1 MASGKQTPRQKMIG
15 MMYLVL
21 TALLALNVSKEIL
34 DAFVTVNAG
43 LENTGAGIDRDITA
57 LYAEFDARKSVDPLR
72 VSDNWNK
79 AQQAKKLSKEL
90 NTYIDQLKKRLIR
103 ETEGFSNHE
112 EDTIRL
118 QFVEAKDNYDVPT
131 NILVGPVEDGSNGE
145 ARVLKQKLT
154 KYQEQLLGLLE
165 PETRKSI
172 NLNIDTRDPVNEEE
186 LKTWELKTFYHS
198 PLAASVALLSKIQDD
213 VKSAESDVVDAL
225 LRETEADVI
234 PFDTVAARIV
244 AQSNYVL
251 LGENYEADIFL
262 AAFNK
267 TLKPQIYLGDYDTAT
282 GKMRGAF
289 DSVNV
294 ERGVGRYL
302 VPASSEGIKQYNGVI
317 NMRTPKGKLMQ
328 FPFQSEYIV
337 ARPAL
342 TVSADKMNVMYAGLE
357 NPISVSVPGI
367 PNERLRVSID
377 NGILTPKGNGQYV
390 VTKPKPG
397 AANVRVIAEID
408 GKTRDMGSIKF
419 RVKPLPKPVA
429 RLSCLSSPASSISKA
444 QLLACPGLIPFY
456 DPNFEFNAVA
466 RVVSF
471 TIEQPAASGA
481 SSEMNCSGAAFPQKG
496 KENFNKLRRGD
507 RITFTNIKAMGAD
520 GNIVT
525 LDDITYRI
533 Q

>member
-43 LENTGAGIDRDITA
+43 LENTGAGIDRDISA

-72 VSDNWNK
+72 VGGNWKK
-79 AQQAKKLSKEL
+79 AQEARRLSKAL
-90 NTYIDQLKKRLIR
+90 NSHIDQLKRRLIR
-103 ETEGFSNHE
+103 ETEGFANHE

-118 QFVEAKDNYDVPT
+118 QFVEAKDNYDIPT
-131 NILVGPVEDGSNGE
+131 NILVGTAEDGSNGE
-145 ARVLKQKLT
+145 AHVLKQKLNE
-154 KYQEQLLGLLE
+154 YQSKLLGLLE
-165 PETRKSI
+165 PETRKSV
-172 NLNIDTRDPVNEEE
+172 NLNIDTRDPVNEPE
-186 LKTWELKTFYHS
+186 LKTWEMKTFYHS

-225 LRETEADVI
+225 LRETEADII

-251 LGENYEADIFL
+251 LGENYQADIFL

-267 TLKPQIYLGDYDTAT
+267 TLKPQIYLGDYDPAT
-282 GKMRGAF
+282 GKMRGSF

-294 ERGVGRYL
+294 ERGIGKYL

-317 NMRTPKGKLMQ
+317 NMRTPKGQLMQ

-367 PNERLRVSID
+367 PNEKLRVSID
-377 NGILTPKGNGQYV
+377 NGVLTPKGNGQYI
-390 VTKPKPG
+390 VTKPKTG
-397 AANVRVIAEID
+397 FANVQVIAEID
-408 GKTRDMGSIKF
+408 GKTRNMGSMKF

-429 RLSCLSSPASSISKA
+429 RLSCLSAPGGTITKA
-444 QLLACPGLIPFY
+444 QLLACPGVIPFY
-456 DPNFEFNAVA
+456 DPNFEFDAKA

-471 TIEQPAASGA
+471 TVEIPGASGA
-481 SSEMNCSGAAFPQKG
+481 SSSFNSGNASFPDAAKQ
-496 KENFNKLRRGD
+496 NFSKLKRGD
-507 RITFTNIKAMGAD
+507 RVTLTNIKALGAD
-520 GNIVT
+520 GNVVT
-525 LDDITYRI
+525 LEDITYKI
-533 Q
+533 L

>member
-43 LENTGAGIDRDITA
+43 LENTGVGIDKDIRA

-72 VSDNWNK
+72 VQDNWEK
-79 AQQAKKLSKEL
+79 AQQAKKLSKDI
-90 NTYIDQLKKRLIR
+90 NTYIDLLKKRLIR

-118 QFVEAKDNYDVPT
+118 QFVDAKDNYDIPT
-131 NILVGPVEDGSNGE
+131 NILIGPSEDGSNGE
-145 ARVLKQKLT
+145 ARILKQKLEA
-154 KYQEQLLGLLE
+154 YENQLLSLLE
-165 PETRKSI
+165 PDTRKAM
-172 NLNIDTRDPVNEEE
+172 NLNIDTRDPVNEPE

-225 LRETEADVI
+225 LRETEADII

-251 LGENYEADIFL
+251 LDENYEADIFL

-267 TLKPQIYLGDYDTAT
+267 TLKPQIYIGDYDPAT

-294 ERGVGRYL
+294 EQGIGKYL
-302 VPASSEGIKQYNGVI
+302 VHASSEGIKQYNGVI
-317 NMRTPKGKLMQ
+317 NMRTPKGQMMR

-342 TVSADKMNVMYAGLE
+342 TVSAIKMNVMYAGLE

-367 PNERLRVSID
+367 PNEKLRVSID
-377 NGILTPKGNGQYV
+377 NGVLTPKGNGEYM
-390 VTKPKPG
+390 VTKTKPG
-397 AANVRVIAEID
+397 TANIQVVAEID
-408 GKTRDMGSIKF
+408 GKVRNMGSMKF

-429 RLSCLSSPASSISKA
+429 RLSCLSSPAGTITKA
-444 QLLACPGLIPFY
+444 QLIACPGIIPYY
-456 DPNFEFNAVA
+456 DPNFEFNANA
-466 RVVSF
+466 KVVSF
-471 TIEQPAASGA
+471 SVEQQSNGA
-481 SSEMNCSGAAFPQKG
+481 SSEVKCEGASIPQNVKQ
-496 KENFNKLRRGD
+496 NFSRLRRGE
-507 RITFTNIKAMGAD
+507 RVTFTNIKAMGAD
-520 GNIVT
+520 GNVVS
-525 LDDITYRI
+525 LDDITYRVL
-533 Q
+533 